1 MRRKRVV
8 ITGMGA
14 VSPLGN
20 NVPEMSE
27 HAFAGVCG
35 IGEITSFD
43 ASGHKVSV
51 AAEVKDFDPSSYF
64 DKMEARRTARF
75 TQFAVAASMEA
86 FRQSGLD
93 MEKEDPVRCSV
104 YLSSG
109 IGGLGIIERE
119 HSRGQKR
126 GFDMV
131 SPLFVPMAIT
141 NMAAGLTAIRLG
153 FRGSCS
159 CIVTACAS
167 ASNAIGEAFHALRD
181 GYAGVILAGGTES
194 CITELGIGGFTSMR
208 ALSEAKDPAR
218 ASIPFDKER
227 AGFVMGEGAGVLM
240 METYDHAVARGA
252 EILGEIVGY
261 GASCDAHHMTAP
273 REDGEGAADAM
284 CLAMEDAAV
293 SPQEIGYIN
302 AHGTGTPLNDRCETR
317 AVRKA
322 FGEAAEDLVMSSTK
336 SMMGHALGASGGLE
350 SILTVEALRKQMA
363 PPTINY
369 QVPDPDCDLDIAPG
383 KAKAFQGEYAMS
395 NSLGFGGHNAS
406 LVFRR
411 AE

>member
-1 MRRKRVV
+1 MRKRVV

-51 AAEVKDFDPSSYF
+51 AAEVKDFDPSAYF

-93 MEKEDPVRCSV
+93 MEKEDSVRCSV

-167 ASNAIGEAFHALRD
+167 ASNA
-181 GYAGVILAGGTES
+181 GT
-194 CITELGIGGFTSMR
+194 IMYF
-208 ALSEAKDPAR
+208 
-218 ASIPFDKER
+218 F
-227 AGFVMGEGAGVLM
+227 
-240 METYDHAVARGA
+240 
-252 EILGEIVGY
+252 
-261 GASCDAHHMTAP
+261 
-273 REDGEGAADAM
+273 
-284 CLAMEDAAV
+284 
-293 SPQEIGYIN
+293 
-302 AHGTGTPLNDRCETR
+302 
-317 AVRKA
+317 
-322 FGEAAEDLVMSSTK
+322 
-336 SMMGHALGASGGLE
+336 MMG
-350 SILTVEALRKQMA
+350 
-363 PPTINY
+363 
-369 QVPDPDCDLDIAPG
+369 
-383 KAKAFQGEYAMS
+383 
-395 NSLGFGGHNAS
+395 
-406 LVFRR
+406 
-411 AE
+411 